1 MAVNTPV
8 KHDLTAAVRLGLEE
22 HGIHVRVR
30 LDTRSFGLH
39 ELRPSLP
46 PSAVTPAL
54 FDMFCAFEGRHAIPR
69 RASRRHSPVAMTLLP
84 ALE

>member
-54 FDMFCAFEGRHAIPR
+54 FDMFCALKGATR
-69 RASRRHSPVAMTLLP
+69 
-84 ALE
+84 

>member
-1 MAVNTPV
+1 VAVNTPV

-39 ELRPSLP
+39 ELRPSHLA
-46 PSAVTPAL
+46 AVSRDT
-54 FDMFCAFEGRHAIPR
+54 GVVRHVLR
-69 RASRRHSPVAMTLLP
+69 L
-84 ALE
+84 